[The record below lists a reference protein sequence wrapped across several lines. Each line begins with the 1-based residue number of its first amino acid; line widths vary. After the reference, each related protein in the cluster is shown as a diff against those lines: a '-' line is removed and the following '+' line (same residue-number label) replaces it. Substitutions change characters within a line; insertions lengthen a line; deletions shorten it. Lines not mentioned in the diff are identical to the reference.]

1 MMYKKKFLI
10 FKIFY
15 KVELNLNDLEYT
27 SKIIVFQ
34 TFILNYDTICISENK
49 TNENNLKL
57 FIPKFFIK

>member
-27 SKIIVFQ
+27 SKLIVFQ